1 MGHSL
6 FGADETRGFMM
17 ITSCT
22 IDRPMFCFGPV
33 SERLC
38 VLDMKNDEL
47 TSGSICTVSVRN
59 EGLLR

>member
-1 MGHSL
+1 MVH
-6 FGADETRGFMM
+6 DENILHNR
-17 ITSCT
+17 S
-22 IDRPMFCFGPV
+22 PHVLLGPV

-47 TSGSICTVSVRN
+47 TSENICTLSVRN